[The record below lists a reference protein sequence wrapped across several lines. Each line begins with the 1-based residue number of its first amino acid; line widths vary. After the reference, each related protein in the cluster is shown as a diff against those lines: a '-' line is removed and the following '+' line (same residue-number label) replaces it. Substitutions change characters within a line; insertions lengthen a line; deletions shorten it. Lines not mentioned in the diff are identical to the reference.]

1 MKPDEPNFPTTVI
14 PDHELLRRIGRGSY
28 GEVWLARSVVGA
40 LRAVKIVWRRSFED
54 GRPYER
60 EFAGIQR
67 YEPVSRGHAGL
78 VDLLHVGRDEKAGCF
93 FYVMELADDAV
104 TNAPL
109 PPASNT
115 SRYKPKTLREIQ
127 KDRGRLPISECLDIG
142 ADIAAGLS
150 RLHESGL
157 VHRDIKPSNVI
168 FVNDQPKLADI
179 GLLASMDEAHS
190 FVGTEGFVAPEG
202 PGTAQ
207 ADIFGFGKLLYEMAT
222 GLDRNEFPKLPPLA
236 VGPPVGGVSWEN
248 TWGGLLAIVVLGT
261 LSMWFAYTGLRKLD
275 E

>member
-1 MKPDEPNFPTTVI
+1 LKPDEPSFPTTVI

-28 GEVWLARSVVGA
+28 GEVWLARSVV
-40 LRAVKIVWRRSFED
+40 
-54 GRPYER
+54 
-60 EFAGIQR
+60 
-67 YEPVSRGHAGL
+67 
-78 VDLLHVGRDEKAGCF
+78 
-93 FYVMELADDAV
+93 
-104 TNAPL
+104 
-109 PPASNT
+109 
-115 SRYKPKTLREIQ
+115 
-127 KDRGRLPISECLDIG
+127 G

-236 VGPPVGGVSWEN
+236 VDAVDGVEAFAELNGSLPVLRFLLLSLQKDFVAMHIIPLTAASCGWPSCVAQPVCKTPTKGNKVHTQKRFLKIFVRSTPPESN
-248 TWGGLLAIVVLGT
+248 YIV
-261 LSMWFAYTGLRKLD
+261 
-275 E
+275 